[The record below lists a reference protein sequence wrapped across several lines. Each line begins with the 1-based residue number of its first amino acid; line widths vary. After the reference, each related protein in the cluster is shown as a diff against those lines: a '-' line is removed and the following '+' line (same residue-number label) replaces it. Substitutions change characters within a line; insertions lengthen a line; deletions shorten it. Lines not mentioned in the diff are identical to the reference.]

1 MSTELKYKVT
11 ISADARGA
19 LDTAAAM
26 GRLRTQTE
34 DVMNAMA
41 SRAGSAQ
48 AGFAGIER
56 AAKGDA
62 AAMFGLARAV
72 KALFEAF
79 ANGNPAVRIVTL
91 LAMAIG
97 VASAAWQK
105 YKAHQDN
112 AAQAMEK
119 ASEAAKTFQAALKA
133 VNDARAALN
142 LNPQIASL
150 DQLTKAFERASKAMD
165 DMHKAENSLRGV
177 RLGAELAGVDERE
190 AVALRLAGGDDAEK
204 SRIKFNA
211 ERERLGVKSGGEYAD
226 IEAQQSQMQ
235 ERAKFLRTQANDL
248 NAQISREDIFG
259 VAGLPGP
266 LAASEKKLAQLK
278 AELKKMGVSDK
289 DGVLSSAA
297 GAAPSEAAVEKVKE
311 YDAALRENEQLRAAD
326 EKRNA
331 QIKERINSALDEL
344 ALLEKQ
350 GAVLEEQK
358 TTLAAQTAA
367 ADAKISA
374 EQEAAQIALD
384 QEAAQ
389 KRLLDLKKQEKD
401 LRDGILRAAR
411 DTAAIAEEE
420 SGETVANLQED
431 ADYLKKKA
439 EHQYKMVMDPAY
451 RAGHVGMED
460 TTTKD
465 QVREQELWQK
475 RVERAQSQRAR
486 RARGKW
492 IDETLMADATG
503 KGAALAKTD
512 LDKAQRDMALNMQRS
527 KDYLSAIKDK
537 IESAITLS

>member
-79 ANGNPAVRIVTL
+79 ANGNPAVRVVTL
-91 LAMAIG
+91 IAMAIG
-97 VASAAWQK
+97 VASAAWQR

-133 VNDARAALN
+133 VNDARSALN

-259 VAGLPGP
+259 AAGLPGP
-266 LAASEKKLAQLK
+266 LAASEKKLAQLR
-278 AELKKMGVSDK
+278 AELKTMGVSDK
-289 DGVLSSAA
+289 GGVLSSAA

-331 QIKERINSALDEL
+331 QIKEQIKSALDEL
-344 ALLEKQ
+344 ALLEKH

-384 QEAAQ
+384 QEVAQ
-389 KRLLDLKKQEKD
+389 KRLLELKKQEKD

-431 ADYLKKKA
+431 ADNLKKKA
-439 EHQYKMVMDPAY
+439 EHQKKMVMDPAY
-451 RAGHVGMED
+451 RAGHVGMD
-460 TTTKD
+460 DAATKD
-465 QVREQELWQK
+465 QEREQESWDKKVKRAMEQK
-475 RVERAQSQRAR
+475 
-486 RARGKW
+486 ARGAYGKG
-492 IDETLMADATG
+492 IDRVLLADATG
-503 KGAALAKTD
+503 KAARIAQAEAE
-512 LDKAQRDMALNMQRS
+512 KAQKEMAENMKLA
-527 KDYLSAIKDK
+527 KDYLIIISDDLP
-537 IESAITLS
+537 SSYQFS